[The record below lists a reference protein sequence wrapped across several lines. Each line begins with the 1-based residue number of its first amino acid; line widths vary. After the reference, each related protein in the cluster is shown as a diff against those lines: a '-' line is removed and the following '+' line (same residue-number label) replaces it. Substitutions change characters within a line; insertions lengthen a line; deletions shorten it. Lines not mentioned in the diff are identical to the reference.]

1 MFNFQV
7 IKRAFITTIPVLMG
21 YSVLGLAF
29 GLLIQKAGYNWIWA
43 LFSSLF
49 VYAGSMQFVLVSLLI
64 NQVPLAT
71 VVVTT
76 LLVNSRHLFYGLS
89 FIEKFKGLDKR
100 RYYMIFSLTDE
111 TYALLTTLSYRGYK
125 ENEDDLMLAI
135 AFLNQL
141 YWITGSTL
149 GAVLGSFVPFN
160 TDGIEFA
167 MAALFVVIVV
177 EQFLANVNRKSTL
190 IGFVCAITALM
201 IFGPNQFLIA
211 ALGAVVIILLLL
223 KPILGEKR

>member
-1 MFNFQV
+1 
-7 IKRAFITTIPVLMG
+7 MG

-111 TYALLTTLSYRGYK
+111 TYALLTTLSNRGYK